1 MIRAHF
7 RTGTEGLMSFLF
19 ELFPLIAFFVAY
31 KIGGI
36 YVATAAIILSV
47 VLQVGYRLAR
57 REKMT
62 PLQKAS
68 AVVLL
73 ALGGLTLLLHDDRFI
88 VWKPTVYYWLVATA
102 LIVGQLVTGQPMLE
116 KVIGDSFKLS
126 HERWTKLSW
135 IWAGVFAIL
144 GVLNLLVAYNFS
156 LDTWVK
162 FKFVLLGLFFIFV
175 FAQGWW
181 IVARWDGLGETQLE
195 PTDTPPE

>member
-1 MIRAHF
+1 
-7 RTGTEGLMSFLF
+7 MSFLF

-36 YVATAAIILSV
+36 YAATAAISIAV

-57 REKMT
+57 RHQLT

-68 AVVLL
+68 AVILL

-88 VWKPTVYYWLVATA
+88 VWKPTVYYWLVAAT
-102 LIVGQLVTGQPMLE
+102 LIIGQLVTGQPMLE

-135 IWAGVFAIL
+135 IWASVFAVL

-156 LDTWVK
+156 RDTWVT
-162 FKFVLLGLFFIFV
+162 FKFVLLGLFFLFV
-175 FAQGWW
+175 VVQGWW
-181 IVARWDGLGETQLE
+181 IIERWQGLDESKLE
-195 PTDTPPE
+195 PTDNPPT

>member
-1 MIRAHF
+1 MIRARF
-7 RTGTEGLMSFLF
+7 RTGIEGLMSFLF

-36 YVATAAIILSV
+36 YMATAAITIAV

-88 VWKPTVYYWLVATA
+88 IWKPTVYYWLVATA

-126 HERWTKLSW
+126 HERWTKLSR
-135 IWAGVFAIL
+135 IWASVFAVL
-144 GVLNLLVAYNFS
+144 GALNLLVAYNFS
-156 LDTWVK
+156 RDTWVT
-162 FKFVLLGLFFIFV
+162 FKFVLLGLFFVFV

-181 IVARWDGLGETQLE
+181 IVVRWNGLGEAQGQ
-195 PTDTPPE
+195 TDTPPE